1 MSTFSIPSG
10 VKSFCKGE
18 CTQRARKGDP
28 GKKGAAGSSKI
39 IFNRFNIVS

>member
-1 MSTFSIPSG
+1 MSALTITLE
-10 VKSFCKGE
+10 VIYFCKGE
-18 CTQRARKGDP
+18 YTQRALKGDP

>member
-1 MSTFSIPSG
+1 MSTFRIPSG
-10 VKSFCKGE
+10 VKYFCKGE
-18 CTQRARKGDP
+18 YTQRARKGEP